1 MVHHAWTNHIG
12 STAPGGTRLVFIACW
27 QLGTAKS
34 YCERRYR
41 GMFIVTVMYTS
52 ETFRSVISDNWHI
65 KHCVYSGISIRMV
78 DIFSDILVY
87 QSIHRRPT

>member
-1 MVHHAWTNHIG
+1 
-12 STAPGGTRLVFIACW
+12 
-27 QLGTAKS
+27 
-34 YCERRYR
+34 
-41 GMFIVTVMYTS
+41 MFIVTVMYTS